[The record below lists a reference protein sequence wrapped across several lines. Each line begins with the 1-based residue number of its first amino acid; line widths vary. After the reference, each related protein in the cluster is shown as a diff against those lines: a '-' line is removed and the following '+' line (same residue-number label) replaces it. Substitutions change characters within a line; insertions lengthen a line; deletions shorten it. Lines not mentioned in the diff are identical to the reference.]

1 VAPRVRDLAA
11 LEDDVVERALAEKVA
26 GGEAGV
32 AGAYD
37 DGGEVFDG
45 ANVTRLRR

>member
-1 VAPRVRDLAA
+1 MVDRPVG
-11 LEDDVVERALAEKVA
+11 EEMT